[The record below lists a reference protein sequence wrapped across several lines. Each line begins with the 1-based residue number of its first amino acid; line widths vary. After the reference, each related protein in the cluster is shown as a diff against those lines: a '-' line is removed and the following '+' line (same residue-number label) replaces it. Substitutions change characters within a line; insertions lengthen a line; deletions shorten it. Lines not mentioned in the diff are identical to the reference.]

1 MITPFA
7 VDCVMAA
14 GSGTGSSD
22 FPPPLPPNPATMGG
36 MARDDIRKSLDLA
49 NRGRYLIR
57 VRAINPSGNT
67 VDIVGYVTEV
77 RQDGGIRVLHGDA
90 ERGQVHEFPAQSIL
104 GVTRVHGA

>member
-1 MITPFA
+1 
-7 VDCVMAA
+7 
-14 GSGTGSSD
+14 
-22 FPPPLPPNPATMGG
+22 MGG

-77 RQDGGIRVLHGDA
+77 REDGSIRVLHGDP
-90 ERGQVHEFPAQSIL
+90 EHGQVHEFPPRSIL